1 MREYVMEFIGAMFL
15 VLAIAL
21 TGNPLAIGIMLM
33 VMVYMGGHISGAHYN
48 PAVTLAVWIRGKLQ
62 SKKILGYIMS
72 QVMGAFA
79 AAYIAY
85 ALVGKSF
92 VPSPGI
98 GVAMWQSI
106 LVEVLF
112 TFALCSVIL
121 VVATSKKLEG
131 NNVYGLAIGF
141 TLAAGA
147 FAGGNISGGA
157 YNPAVALGP
166 MILKSLLGIQNW
178 NNLII
183 YLIGPFAGAI
193 LAALAFRYL
202 NPKANRII
210 LFLMFII
217 YGNFNS

>member
-1 MREYVMEFIGAMFL
+1 MEFIGAMFL
-15 VLAIAL
+15 VLVIAL
-21 TGNPLAIGIMLM
+21 TGDPFAIGLILM
-33 VMVYMGGHISGAHYN
+33 VMVYIGGHISGAHYN
-48 PAVTLAVWIRGKLQ
+48 PAVTLAVWIRGKIK
-62 SKKILGYIMS
+62 SNKIFGYMIS
-72 QVMGAFA
+72 QVLGALA
-79 AAYIAY
+79 AALIAY
-85 ALVGKSF
+85 ALIGKSF

-121 VVATSKKLEG
+121 AVATSKKLEG
-131 NNVYGLAIGF
+131 NYIYGLAIGF
-141 TLAAGA
+141 TLAVGA

-166 MILKSLLGIQNW
+166 MILKSFLGAQNW

-193 LAALAFRYL
+193 LAALAFKYL
-202 NPKANRII
+202 NPKEA
-210 LFLMFII
+210 
-217 YGNFNS
+217 

>member
-1 MREYVMEFIGAMFL
+1 MEFIGAMFL
-15 VLAIAL
+15 VLVIAL
-21 TGNPLAIGIMLM
+21 TGNPLAIGFILM
-33 VMVYMGGHISGAHYN
+33 AMVYMGGHISGAHYN
-48 PAVTLAVWIRGKLQ
+48 PAVTLAVWIRGKLK
-62 SKKILGYIMS
+62 SNKIFGYMVS
-72 QVMGAFA
+72 QVLGAFV

-85 ALVGKSF
+85 SLVGKSF

-106 LVEVLF
+106 LVEILF

-121 VVATSKKLEG
+121 AVATSKKLEG
-131 NNVYGLAIGF
+131 NYIYGLAIGF
-141 TLAAGA
+141 TLAVGA

-166 MILKSLLGIQNW
+166 MILKSFLGVQNW
-178 NNLII
+178 NSLII

-202 NPKANRII
+202 NPKE
-210 LFLMFII
+210 
-217 YGNFNS
+217 S

>member
-1 MREYVMEFIGAMFL
+1 MNKYIIEFIGTFFL
-15 VLAIAL
+15 VLVVGL
-21 TGNPLAIGIMLM
+21 TGNPLAIGAVLIAA
-33 VMVYMGGHISGAHYN
+33 VYMGGYISGAHYN
-48 PAVTLAVWIRGKLQ
+48 PAVTLAVWIRGKLK
-62 SKKILGYIMS
+62 SNKIFGYMVS
-72 QVMGAFA
+72 QVLGAFTA
-79 AAYIAY
+79 AFIAY
-85 ALVGKSF
+85 VLIGKTF

-98 GVAMWQSI
+98 GVDVWQAI
-106 LVEVLF
+106 LVEILF

-131 NNVYGLAIGF
+131 NYIYGLAIGF
-141 TLAAGA
+141 TLAVGA

-166 MILKSLLGIQNW
+166 MILKSFLGTQNW

-202 NPKANRII
+202 NPKEN
-210 LFLMFII
+210 
-217 YGNFNS
+217 